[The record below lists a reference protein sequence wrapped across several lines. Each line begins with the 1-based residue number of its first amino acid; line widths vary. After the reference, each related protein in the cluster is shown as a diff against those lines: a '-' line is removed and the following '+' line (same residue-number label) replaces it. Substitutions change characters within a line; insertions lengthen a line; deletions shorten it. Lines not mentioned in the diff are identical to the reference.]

1 MGPRNKTADHNTII
15 GYENDA
21 LRALAS
27 LGISRVI
34 ASDLYRLQP
43 LEDISDEITV
53 MADVRSYFQVTYKV
67 RTTVPSLSTFLTSAL
82 R

>member
-1 MGPRNKTADHNTII
+1 M
-15 GYENDA
+15 
-21 LRALAS
+21 
-27 LGISRVI
+27 I

-67 RTTVPSLSTFLTSAL
+67 RRPTVFSLSAFLTSAL
-82 R
+82 H